1 MIKDLNVARLIF
13 GLRSEGTAI
22 SFCPFEGS
30 LHLLYSDQGWIIV
43 DLVYLSETFESILN
57 FNDTFQSFQGFFA
70 HVISEN
76 VKRDLVDLLC
86 LGMDC
91 INSRKDKKKCQYD
104 GP

>member
-1 MIKDLNVARLIF
+1 MSPRF
-13 GLRSEGTAI
+13 EGIDI
-22 SFCPFEGS
+22 SFCPFQGL
-30 LHLLYSDQGWIIV
+30 LHLPYSDEGRFIV
-43 DLVYLSETFESILN
+43 DDVYLSETFETVLN
-57 FNDTFQSFQGFFA
+57 FNDTFQPFQGYFA